1 MKGVFKS
8 IFSLIILFVFWV
20 AFLIQG
26 LNCLQVELIKV
37 ILS

>member
-1 MKGVFKS
+1 MQF
-8 IFSLIILFVFWV
+8 FLFVFWF

-37 ILS
+37 VLS